1 MVNQGIRIF
10 AKIFLGKST
19 IYILNPIYLFYH
31 AIYQN
36 RHTHQKKKNDN
47 VFFIIIYI
55 NDMVKSIDSFQNG
68 CIGFKNSQ

>member
-1 MVNQGIRIF
+1 MPYI
-10 AKIFLGKST
+10 KIDT
-19 IYILNPIYLFYH
+19 
-31 AIYQN
+31 
-36 RHTHQKKKNDN
+36 HTKKKNDN

>member
-1 MVNQGIRIF
+1 MYHGYLILQLANNLFGTYKLYQYCMVNQGIRIF

-36 RHTHQKKKNDN
+36 RHTKNDN
-47 VFFIIIYI
+47 
-55 NDMVKSIDSFQNG
+55 
-68 CIGFKNSQ
+68 